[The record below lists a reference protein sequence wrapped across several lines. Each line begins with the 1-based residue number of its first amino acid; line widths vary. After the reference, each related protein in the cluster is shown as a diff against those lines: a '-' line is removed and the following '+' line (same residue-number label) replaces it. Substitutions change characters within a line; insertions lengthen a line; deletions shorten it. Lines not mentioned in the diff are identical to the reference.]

1 MGPSLLVAADDP
13 RAVVAGAAER
23 WRVIVW
29 PDDGPRLVATH
40 WDRIGP
46 GLDAVTEQTGAG
58 RLSAEEAAALPGVRT
73 LAGMLALRSRDGEA
87 ARLLVGDP
95 GSVAAFVV
103 AVSSLGYAQ
112 QRVLPMP
119 LDLLAM
125 LNRSMRRLAAAGAP
139 LSVATE
145 LVQDLHEHERWAG
158 SVLAEGRGGRR
169 AGVHL
174 ALAGVPM
181 LSDATDVRAAIESG
195 RPVVLDTS
203 PLLQVRGE
211 PDEPELLI
219 GCPGL
224 RKGELEL
231 ARAGDHL
238 LVTAYGVVHPIA
250 LPAAAKRCRITGAGV
265 HPDGIV
271 VRLQPQEGMWR
282 E

>member
-13 RAVVAGAAER
+13 DEVIVGAADA
-23 WRVIVW
+23 WQVIRW
-29 PDDGPRLVATH
+29 PDDGPRLVAAH

-46 GLDAVTEQTGAG
+46 CLDAVTEQTGAA

-73 LAGMLALRSRDGEA
+73 LAGMLALRAQDGESP
-87 ARLLVGDP
+87 RLFVGEP
-95 GSVAAFVV
+95 ESVASFTV

-139 LSVATE
+139 LSIATE
-145 LVQDLHEHERWAG
+145 LVQQLHEQWVAAVIAQ
-158 SVLAEGRGGRR
+158 SRGGRR

-181 LSDATDVRAAIESG
+181 LSTATAVREVITSGAVAELSTEPLLKVRTESG
-195 RPVVLDTS
+195 DL
-203 PLLQVRGE
+203 
-211 PDEPELLI
+211 ELVI
-219 GCPGL
+219 ACRGL
-224 RKGELEL
+224 RKEELEL

-238 LVTAYGVVHPIA
+238 LVTAYGIVHPIA
-250 LPAAAKRCRITGAGV
+250 LPAAVKRCRITGAGV
-265 HPDGIV
+265 HADGIV